1 MVSKV
6 LIYEGNFT
14 DILYW
19 KTFQRL
25 KVSSDTVHPH
35 SRPLLSF
42 AGDHRLCGP
51 NDHLQSKPALEEI
64 YSKLNRDLI
73 SHEHRRIIDVLHRKT
88 DLFSWHPF
96 DMPGIHPNILCH
108 RLAICPQAKPISQ
121 KKKKIREERR
131 KAVEGEVDK
140 LLKANFIKEVQYSTW
155 LTKVIM
161 VKKADDKW
169 RICTDYTDLNKA
181 CPKDAYPLPI
191 IDKLVD

>member
-1 MVSKV
+1 
-6 LIYEGNFT
+6 
-14 DILYW
+14 
-19 KTFQRL
+19 
-25 KVSSDTVHPH
+25 
-35 SRPLLSF
+35 
-42 AGDHRLCGP
+42 
-51 NDHLQSKPALEEI
+51 
-64 YSKLNRDLI
+64 
-73 SHEHRRIIDVLHRKT
+73 
-88 DLFSWHPF
+88 
-96 DMPGIHPNILCH
+96 MPGIHPNILCH

-191 IDKLVD
+191 IDKLVDWVSRFQVLGFLDAYSKYNQIRMHVSNEEKTTFITEDANFCYRVMLFGLKNTSATYQWLVDWNFKQ